1 MVLATKSQERTSGP
15 SPAVLGAG
23 LSSAEALR
31 LLKLGR
37 NELVQEKGRSLARIF
52 LSQFK
57 GAMVWLLVAAT
68 IISAVAG
75 ERIDAIAIAVI
86 LVLNAVVGFL
96 QEFRAEKAVLA
107 LKKMTAARAR
117 ALRDGH
123 VVEVPAAEIV
133 PGDVLALDAGDVVAA
148 DGQVIAASRLEVNE
162 AALTGESVGVEK
174 HVGDDA
180 PGTALAERHGQLF
193 AGTAVAGGSG
203 RALVTSTGMATELGK
218 IAKLLD
224 ATADQTTPLQ
234 KRLETV
240 GRTLLVLCLGIVVV
254 VAVVGFFRGVPLPEL
269 LLLSVSLAVAAVP
282 EGLAAIVTIA
292 LAVGVKRMVKERV
305 LIRRLPAVETL
316 GCTTV
321 VCTDKTGTLTT
332 GKMAVREVW
341 GADRARAVDVAAA
354 SSDAELAPDERSGT
368 GDPTEV
374 ALLVEAA
381 SAGLKRADIEA
392 TRARTETFPFDAERK
407 RMSVLRSDGVLY
419 VKGAVDL
426 MLPLCTSGS
435 AGAVEANAEMAG
447 RGLRVLAVAVGRS
460 RQERD
465 LELVGLIGLA
475 DPPRPEA
482 IAAVAAARE
491 AGVRT
496 VMITGDHPAT
506 ARAIALEMGILLPGE
521 DAAEIVHARAT
532 PQDKLDVVRRW
543 KERGAVVAM
552 TGDGVNDAPALKEA
566 HIGIAMGLAGTEV
579 TREAADMVLVDDNF
593 ASIIAAIRE
602 GRGVYENIQKALV
615 YLLGGNVGELMIMLV
630 AMAAGLP
637 LPLTAL
643 QILWVNLVT
652 DGMPAL
658 ALVTDP
664 TGKDAL
670 ARRPRRTD
678 EPILGRREWTSIV
691 LSGVV
696 TAACSLAVFVWALKT
711 RDEATARN
719 LAFSTLVFGQLFR
732 AFAARSADKTLFE
745 VGALQNLWL
754 LLVVVVSVALQLG
767 IHHVPLLQGLFG
779 IEALSLTDCALSLGV
794 GLIPVTVIELAK
806 LVRRALQSRAV
817 SP

>member
-1 MVLATKSQERTSGP
+1 MI
-15 SPAVLGAG
+15 
-23 LSSAEALR
+23 
-31 LLKLGR
+31 LL
-37 NELVQEKGRSLARIF
+37 
-52 LSQFK
+52 
-57 GAMVWLLVAAT
+57 
-68 IISAVAG
+68 
-75 ERIDAIAIAVI
+75 
-86 LVLNAVVGFL
+86 LNAVVGFL

-107 LKKMTAARAR
+107 LKKMTAPRAR

-123 VVEVPAAEIV
+123 VVELAAAEIV

-148 DGQVIAASRLEVNE
+148 DGRVVAASKLEMNE
-162 AALTGESVGVEK
+162 AALTGESIAVEK
-174 HVGDDA
+174 HVGVDA
-180 PGTALAERHGQLF
+180 PNTPLAERHGQLF

-224 ATADQTTPLQ
+224 STAEQTTPLQ

-240 GRTLLVLCLGIVVV
+240 GRTLLGLCLVIVVV
-254 VAVVGFFRGVPLPEL
+254 VAVIGFFRGVPLPEL

-292 LAVGVKRMVKERV
+292 LAVGVKRMVKQNV
-305 LIRRLPAVETL
+305 LVRRLPAVETL

-332 GKMAVREVW
+332 GKMVVREVW

-354 SSDAELAPDERSGT
+354 SSDAELSPDERSGT
-368 GDPTEV
+368 GDSTEV

-381 SAGLKRADIEA
+381 STGLRRADIEKS
-392 TRARTETFPFDAERK
+392 RPRTETFPFDAERK
-407 RMSVLRSDGVLY
+407 RMSILRSDGVLY

-426 MLPLCTSGS
+426 MLPLCTSGA
-435 AGAVEANAEMAG
+435 AGAVEANADMAG

-460 RQERD
+460 RDERD

-475 DPPRPEA
+475 DPPRAEA
-482 IAAVAAARE
+482 IEAVAAARR

-496 VMITGDHPAT
+496 VMITGDHPVT
-506 ARAIALEMGILLPGE
+506 ARAIAMEMGILLPGE
-521 DAAEIVHARAT
+521 DAAEVVHARAS

-566 HIGIAMGLAGTEV
+566 HIGVAMGLAGTEV
-579 TREAADMVLVDDNF
+579 TREAADLVLVDDNF

-615 YLLGGNVGELMIMLV
+615 YLLGGNVGELLIMLA
-630 AMAAGLP
+630 AMVAGLP

-664 TGKDAL
+664 TSKDVL
-670 ARRPRRTD
+670 SRSPRRTD
-678 EPILGRREWTSIV
+678 EPILGRREWTSIAMTG
-691 LSGVV
+691 LV
-696 TAACSLAVFVWALKT
+696 TAVCTLAVFVWALKT

-779 IEALSLTDCALSLGV
+779 IHDLSLSDCALSLIV
-794 GLIPVTVIELAK
+794 GLVPVTVIELAK
-806 LVRRALQSRAV
+806 LVLRVLRSRTV